1 MDPSFR
7 VPVALKEMLPRL
19 GFAGQA
25 AEPRQVLE
33 QVRLDHTILDGFR
46 PLSECLEARLS
57 DAHWNEHGIL
67 PFVEN
72 DVPYLINNSGRLS
85 EDAASLLFV
94 ETREAKVDG
103 PITVLEIGA
112 GTGLFCRYFLD
123 IFRAICIQENT
134 DFYDRLLYIVTD
146 RSPRTCRQWA
156 ERGIFDE
163 HAGKVRIGCG
173 DGAALAFTGLE
184 GEPVSIGNCNAVFA
198 NYVLDVLPA
207 TIVRRAG
214 DTGSFEEL
222 RIRTHLNVSTDALN
236 LYTRLTLDEIRSMLD
251 SDVNLARLAPVSGLF
266 EHEVAWFPL
275 EDSGCT
281 ARRGLLA
288 AAHAGDRI
296 LINDGAARFLQS
308 AANHLSPRGFI
319 LINDYGPI
327 QPEQVPL
334 HSASQRFGPT
344 IAAGVNFPL
353 LESFIRSQTG
363 LDVLAGEGD
372 EGRMIHSRLI
382 TAGLMPETVKTFQS
396 RFGASAAG
404 YFEAPLTAA
413 RSHSAAGR
421 KDAAVD
427 AYREAVERSSRE
439 WSLIAEVADYVGLQL
454 QDHEAG
460 LKLAYAAV
468 ELNPW
473 YSAWVWNILGDCLY
487 CLGRRSEA
495 HEAFLQAGRIDPND
509 ERTNL
514 NLAYTYA
521 EAGDHR
527 GALDCIA
534 RGLANE
540 RKETYRDRLLAKQ
553 HDILNAISLRRK
565 NDGERLQRRTARF
578 FA

>member
-1 MDPSFR
+1 M
-7 VPVALKEMLPRL
+7 ALKEILPRL
-19 GFAGQA
+19 GLAGEA

-33 QVRLDHTILDGFR
+33 MVRPEHTVLDGFR

-57 DAHWNEHGIL
+57 SAHWDEHGIL

-94 ETREAKVDG
+94 EIREAQVEG
-103 PITVLEIGA
+103 PILVLEIGA

-123 IFRAICIQENT
+123 TFRAICVQENA

-146 RSPRTCRQWA
+146 RSPRTCRQWV
-156 ERGIFDE
+156 ERGLFDE
-163 HAGKVRIGCG
+163 HAGRVRIGCG
-173 DGAALAFTGLE
+173 DGAGLVFAGLE
-184 GEPVSIGNCNAVFA
+184 GEPVAIGRCNAVFA

-207 TIVRRAG
+207 TIVRRCG
-214 DTGSFEEL
+214 ENGSFEEL
-222 RIRTHLNVSTDALN
+222 RIRTHLAAQPDVLHGCAG
-236 LYTRLTLDEIRSMLD
+236 LTLDEIRST
-251 SDVNLARLAPVSGLF
+251 VGGGRNLARLAPVAGMF

-275 EDSGCT
+275 EDTECPVRH
-281 ARRGLLA
+281 ALLQ
-288 AAHAGDRI
+288 AAHPGDRI
-296 LINDGAARFLQS
+296 LINDGAARFLQ
-308 AANHLSPRGFI
+308 AAAAHLGPRGFI

-353 LESFIRSQTG
+353 LECFIRSQTG
-363 LDVLAGEGD
+363 LEVLAGDGD

-382 TAGLMPETVKTFQS
+382 TAGLTPETAKSFQS
-396 RFGASAAG
+396 RFSASAAE

-427 AYREAVERSSRE
+427 AYREAVERSPRE

-454 QDHEAG
+454 QDHESG
-460 LKLAYAAV
+460 LKLARAAV

-487 CLGRRSEA
+487 CLGRRAEA
-495 HEAFLQAGRIDPND
+495 HEAFSQAERIDPND

-527 GALDCIA
+527 RALDCIA
-534 RGLANE
+534 RGLANP
-540 RKETYRDRLLAKQ
+540 RRETYRERLLAKQ
-553 HDILNAISLRRK
+553 QEILNAISLRRK
-565 NDGERLQRRTARF
+565 MEGERLQHRTARF